1 LAYLCRSW
9 LAVLAVA
16 DLTLQVVYPTKQ
28 HRAHPFGAFCV
39 LLSLS
44 DQRCSVGKEQVIE
57 SGSTWSGLW

>member
-16 DLTLQVVYPTKQ
+16 DLALQVVYPTEQ

-44 DQRCSVGKEQVIE
+44 DQRRSVSKEQIIE
-57 SGSTWSGLW
+57 SGGAWGGLW